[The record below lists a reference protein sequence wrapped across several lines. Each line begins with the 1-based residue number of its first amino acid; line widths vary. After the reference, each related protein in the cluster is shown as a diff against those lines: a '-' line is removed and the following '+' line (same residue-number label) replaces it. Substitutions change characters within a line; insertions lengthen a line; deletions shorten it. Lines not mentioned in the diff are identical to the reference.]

1 MQYKNLLA
9 SFKKL
14 VDTEDQKYEKVW
26 NLHLDELGQ
35 LTKQAI
41 EMDEIICHRLLGWD
55 WKGPNVENMG
65 QLLFTQKDVIDL
77 KRAPSQMKLN
87 KIEEEEQQLLKLKD
101 VNVSQDDGCEEGG
114 HQGCCSIL
122 RGKGIENKQQS
133 CNDTIMGNAHISA
146 MMSLLSQE
154 ASFLSNCSI
163 EDDENNPIAPDAI
176 ENHLPNISPIARNI
190 LRALGIL
197 TENDIKVTM

>member
-9 SFKKL
+9 SFKQL
-14 VDTEDQKYEKVW
+14 VDTEDQKYEKMW

-41 EMDEIICHRLLGWD
+41 LVDEIICNRVLGWD
-55 WKGPNVENMG
+55 WKGPNVENME
-65 QLLFTQKDVIDL
+65 QLLFTQKDLIDL
-77 KRAPSQMKLN
+77 KRAPNQIKLN
-87 KIEEEEQQLLKLKD
+87 KIKEEEQQLLKLKD
-101 VNVSQDDGCEEGG
+101 VNISQDDGCEEGSR
-114 HQGCCSIL
+114 QGCYSIL

-146 MMSLLSQE
+146 MIALLSQE

-163 EDDENNPIAPDAI
+163 EDDENNSIIPDAI
-176 ENHLPNISPIARNI
+176 ENRLPDISPSARNI